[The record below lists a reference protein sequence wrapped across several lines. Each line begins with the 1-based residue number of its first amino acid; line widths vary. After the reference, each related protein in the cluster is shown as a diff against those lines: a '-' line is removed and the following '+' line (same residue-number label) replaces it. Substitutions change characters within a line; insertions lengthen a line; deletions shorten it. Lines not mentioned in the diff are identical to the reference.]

1 MRKWATLR
9 KPAIVV
15 QHQNPVPGRH
25 WKVQLIE
32 PKMEIDFYDCGNLNV
47 LLSESD
53 LKFGNWSH
61 AFGFLHSL

>member
-1 MRKWATLR
+1 MR
-9 KPAIVV
+9 
-15 QHQNPVPGRH
+15 
-25 WKVQLIE
+25 E
-32 PKMEIDFYDCGNLNV
+32 PEMEIDFYDCGNFNV